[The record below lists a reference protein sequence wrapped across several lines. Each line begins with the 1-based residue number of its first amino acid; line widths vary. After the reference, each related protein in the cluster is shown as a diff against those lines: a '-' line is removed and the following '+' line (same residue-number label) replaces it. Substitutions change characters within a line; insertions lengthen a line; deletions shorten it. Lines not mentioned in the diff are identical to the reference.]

1 MTTVFSVTLPELS
14 DPATGRL
21 DADRIAEY
29 LGVPLSQ
36 LASALGK
43 RYQTLHKTPA
53 APSVQDGLR
62 PIKASLDILAQVI
75 GDQTTIR
82 IWLNSPH
89 PDLGLRTPLRVIL
102 EGHAGAVET
111 ILANAVEGIPS

>member
-1 MTTVFSVTLPELS
+1 MTTVFSVSLPDLY
-14 DPATGRL
+14 DPVTGRL
-21 DADRIAEY
+21 DAGRIADY

-36 LASALGK
+36 LAGALGK

-53 APSVQDGLR
+53 APSVQAGLR

-82 IWLNSPH
+82 MWLNSPH
-89 PDLGLRTPLRVIL
+89 PDLGMRTPLQVIL
-102 EGHAGAVET
+102 DGHAGAVET
-111 ILANAVEGIPS
+111 ILANAIDGIPS

>member
-1 MTTVFSVTLPELS
+1 MTTFSVALPELN

-21 DADRIAEY
+21 DAHRIAEY

-36 LASALGK
+36 LAGALGQ

-53 APSVQDGLR
+53 APSVQAGLR
-62 PIKASLDILAQVI
+62 PIKASLDMLAQVI
-75 GDQTTIR
+75 GDQKTIR
-82 IWLNSPH
+82 AWLNSPH
-89 PDLGLRTPLRVIL
+89 PDLGMRVPLQVIL

-111 ILANAVEGIPS
+111 LLANALEGIPS